1 MSSPSSSP
9 PSGSG
14 SSWTSIEFVV
24 GLTILLAII
33 LVWSIRLDAALATSW
48 LEAPMRLFPGLR

>member
-33 LVWSIRLDAALATSW
+33 AAWYVQLDAALTTSW
-48 LEAPMRLFPGLR
+48 LEAPLRPLLGLR